1 MKKIL
6 TTICLMFSM
15 ALPSFAI
22 AENTEIQKDANLSLS
37 DCISLAVKNSPK
49 IKKAEYSLKQAR
61 AGVSLARSDYFPT
74 IGAETSFSYKLNSDI
89 EYDSGTNVKNF
100 PTVGVYLDQLIFNFG
115 KTSSKIKMR
124 KFNELA
130 AEYLYL
136 ESICETIND
145 VKLKYFNVIQAR
157 EIVNVEK
164 MNVEINEKILKTT
177 QDLYQQKKKTEID
190 FINAQ
195 VYLSDAQMHLE
206 SAKNTYEQAL
216 ADLSN
221 AMYVAGAPNFNVIK
235 IDVFDSYDAFFSPSF
250 LETPSG
256 QWHAIT
262 GRPREKILGNVQ
274 ELPFTMEEAWETAY
288 KNSPDLKVM
297 KSTLEAMKQ
306 SLIMTKRQYY
316 PTLSAR
322 VGYAYDDKFRR
333 RDGYDQ
339 HFWNNQFAVGARLAT
354 SINGMKHVNE
364 VKQAE
369 AIVNKAQSDIDD
381 MEQFI
386 YYNVKKCYLN
396 VKTAE
401 KQISNSKIKV
411 NNALTNL
418 EMTGNDYYAGKAN
431 YIELQNARQNYN
443 QAMIDYISKINA
455 YNVSL
460 AKLEKATH
468 NHIDDVYSFAE
479 QKIKIDKSK
488 NKPKSKNG
496 DDTQSEEI
504 KPIVKDNI

>member
-6 TTICLMFSM
+6 PRLILMLSLTSPCF
-15 ALPSFAI
+15 ALV
-22 AENTEIQKDANLSLS
+22 ENTEIQKDAKLSLS
-37 DCISLAVKNSPK
+37 DCISIAVKNSPK
-49 IKKAEYSLKQAR
+49 IKKSEYSLRQAR

-100 PTVGVYLDQLIFNFG
+100 PTVGVYLEQLVFNFG

-136 ESICETIND
+136 DSICETIND

-164 MNVEINEKILKTT
+164 INVEINEKILQAT
-177 QDLYQQKKKTEID
+177 QDLYKQKKKTEVD
-190 FINAQ
+190 YVNAQ

-221 AMYVAGAPNFNVIK
+221 AMYIAGAPDFNVIK

-262 GRPREKILGNVQ
+262 GRPREKVLGTVQ
-274 ELPFTMEEAWETAY
+274 ELPFSMEEAWETAY
-288 KNSPDLKVM
+288 ENSPDLKVM
-297 KSTLEAMKQ
+297 KATHEAMKQ
-306 SLIMTKRQYY
+306 SLIGIKRQYY
-316 PTLSAR
+316 PTLKAK

-339 HFWNNQFAVGARLAT
+339 HFWNNQFAVGVNLNT
-354 SINGMKHVNE
+354 SVNAMRQINE
-364 VKQAE
+364 TKQAQ
-369 AIVNKAQSDIDD
+369 AIVDKAQTDIDE

-418 EMTGNDYYAGKAN
+418 EMTGNEYYAGKAN

-455 YNVSL
+455 YSVSL

-468 NHIDDVYSFAE
+468 RHIDEVYSFAE
-479 QKIKIDKSK
+479 QRIKIDKSK
-488 NKPKSKNG
+488 NKPSNR
-496 DDTQSEEI
+496 DTNQNEEI
-504 KPIVKDNI
+504 KPIVKDI